1 MTMFVVISCEGCPTK
16 TIVANIARPDVS
28 RIGVLCS
35 WLDCRGG
42 FESGQGECELPTRA
56 SATSR

>member
-28 RIGVLCS
+28 PDRRLVFV
-35 WLDCRGG
+35 DCRGG

>member
-28 RIGVLCS
+28 PDRRLVFVAGLQ
-35 WLDCRGG
+35 RRFRKRPGRM
-42 FESGQGECELPTRA
+42 RA
-56 SATSR
+56 PNPSFGD

>member
-1 MTMFVVISCEGCPTK
+1 MTMFVVILCEGCPTK

-28 RIGVLCS
+28 PDRRLVFVAGLQ
-35 WLDCRGG
+35 R